1 MKSADAIPKSVLL
14 HGLVFSCLYEKAL
27 TVWTGKCSLCH
38 SRVGGNPA

>member
-1 MKSADAIPKSVLL
+1 MPFLNQCCCMVW
-14 HGLVFSCLYEKAL
+14 FSCLYEKAL